1 VAPEGR
7 GGARV
12 AQLAERAY
20 LAPRRVAPVL
30 AGVIALV
37 VYRLTM
43 LGGVGASDVAEM
55 ETVPKV
61 LGIAHP
67 TGYPLWTLLGFVW
80 TRIPLGNAALRMNFL
95 TALYTA
101 LAAGVLVVLAMRL
114 GVRPWLAA
122 SAGLI
127 FAFAGETWFNA
138 VHAEVQQLHVLL
150 VALLLLG
157 FVIAEQS
164 GGERGVVLMF
174 GAAGLGL
181 AHHALM
187 IVTAVPVIA
196 WFCVRH
202 VRVML
207 VPRRLATSLAVLAAP
222 LLVVFYLPIR
232 LAHGAPVVNA
242 NTQNGWIEILKG
254 EGFIGS
260 FGTRKSVSIW
270 WHGLSV
276 YLKLAG
282 RWLGW
287 FVIGL
292 AALGIVVL
300 ALRGAAILVGLLLV
314 ILATTYALVHAP
326 DEVRYLV
333 APLLVL
339 SLLAAIA
346 AEEVVQTVSTS
357 LANEGARRIAAV
369 ALVCGFAVVP
379 LVSLLTG
386 YHGHD
391 QSHETT
397 DRLNAERILAALPAH
412 AVIWSYWDIRTT
424 LQYLHAVDGVRPDVT
439 ILDDRADAQ
448 LGGEGA
454 YAASYDLVANAVAS
468 DPKLAGRPI
477 AFIPYPY
484 ESPYANRTGIVRY
497 QLRQFLV
504 VQRPYGFDFL
514 PDGWLYLLDPVASS
528 ASSAG

>member
-1 VAPEGR
+1 
-7 GGARV
+7 
-12 AQLAERAY
+12 
-20 LAPRRVAPVL
+20 
-30 AGVIALV
+30 
-37 VYRLTM
+37 M
-43 LGGVGASDVAEM
+43 
-55 ETVPKV
+55 
-61 LGIAHP
+61 
-67 TGYPLWTLLGFVW
+67 
-80 TRIPLGNAALRMNFL
+80 
-95 TALYTA
+95 
-101 LAAGVLVVLAMRL
+101 
-114 GVRPWLAA
+114 
-122 SAGLI
+122 
-127 FAFAGETWFNA
+127 
-138 VHAEVQQLHVLL
+138 
-150 VALLLLG
+150 
-157 FVIAEQS
+157 
-164 GGERGVVLMF
+164 
-174 GAAGLGL
+174 
-181 AHHALM
+181 
-187 IVTAVPVIA
+187 
-196 WFCVRH
+196 
-202 VRVML
+202 
-207 VPRRLATSLAVLAAP
+207 
-222 LLVVFYLPIR
+222 
-232 LAHGAPVVNA
+232 
-242 NTQNGWIEILKG
+242 
-254 EGFIGS
+254 
-260 FGTRKSVSIW
+260 
-270 WHGLSV
+270 
-276 YLKLAG
+276 
-282 RWLGW
+282 
-287 FVIGL
+287 
-292 AALGIVVL
+292 
-300 ALRGAAILVGLLLV
+300 
-314 ILATTYALVHAP
+314 
-326 DEVRYLV
+326 RYLV